1 MSMPD
6 HMPREDASPRME
18 SASEASA
25 LCDRLMEYTGEM
37 IEVLERETAMLRSGK
52 LNDIAAIGARKAAI
66 SMTLT
71 QDMAVFRREAEF
83 IRSALPERIDAIRE
97 QHLALQKSLT
107 ANHDALA
114 AMKAVSESM
123 LQSVA
128 NKIGEQTAGP
138 SVYGKDAS
146 MQEGRQRPG
155 GNSISFDQTL

>member
-6 HMPREDASPRME
+6 HMPHEDVAPSMQD
-18 SASEASA
+18 AGEAAA

-37 IEVLERETAMLRSGK
+37 IAVLERETALLRSGK
-52 LNDIAAIGARKAAI
+52 VSDIAAIGARKAAL

-71 QDMAVFRREAEF
+71 QDMAVFRREAAF
-83 IRSALPERIDAIRE
+83 IRAALPDRIEAIRQ

-128 NKIGEQTAGP
+128 ARVGEQSAGP

-146 MQEGRQRPG
+146 MQAQRGSG
-155 GNSISFDQTL
+155 GSAISVDQNL